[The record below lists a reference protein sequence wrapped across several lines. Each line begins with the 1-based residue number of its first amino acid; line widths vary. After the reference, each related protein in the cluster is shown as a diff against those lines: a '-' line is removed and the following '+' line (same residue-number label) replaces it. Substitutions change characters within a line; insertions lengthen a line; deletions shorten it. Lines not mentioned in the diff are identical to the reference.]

1 MTNNWKNCFVSRGE
15 IHLFLFYLCSCIFAG
30 VLILLGHKKELPSL
44 NYLFL
49 RGGFIGLVCFLF
61 TNAYADHYNYFID
74 FNLLH
79 WAGLIAVSVFVSYFV
94 SRIKMWT

>member
-1 MTNNWKNCFVSRGE
+1 M
-15 IHLFLFYLCSCIFAG
+15 FLFYLCSCIFAG
-30 VLILLGHKKELPSL
+30 VLILLVHKKELPSL

-61 TNAYADHYNYFID
+61 TNAYAAHYNYFID

-79 WAGLIAVSVFVSYFV
+79 LAGLVAVSVFVSYFV